1 MLKDFMI
8 NQAPLLY
15 MEPDYHPVEQRV
27 NCVGIRYERDHF
39 VVDCYNVYKHSIV
52 TRRVYKDE
60 QGYYIKGL
68 AGQGIA
74 HFDLESVRDQLRQAF
89 NRFSYWFLNDLET
102 AGEVLHSEDTNE

>member
-8 NQAPLLY
+8 NHAPLLY

-27 NCVGIRYERDHF
+27 NCVGIRYEGDHF

-52 TRRVYKDE
+52 TRRVYQDK

-74 HFDLESVRDQLRQAF
+74 HFDLESVHTQLLQAF
-89 NRFSYWFLNDLET
+89 NEFAYWFIKDLNKAANALD
-102 AGEVLHSEDTNE
+102 SEGTSK